1 MKLKSYQ
8 DYYLQVSSDTALTMT
23 LVALFMDGIGQSV
36 AWGIVITAVLLFLVR
51 LALLVSG
58 KTRPME
64 SPRWI
69 IYPKMLLATAYG
81 FFFFIRDQWTAGLVC
96 CIFLCLLILAGQQDL

>member
-8 DYYLQVSSDTALTMT
+8 DYYLQMLSDTALTMT
-23 LVALFMDGIGQSV
+23 LVSLFMDGIGEYV
-36 AWGIVITAVLLFLVR
+36 AWGIVITTVILFLVR
-51 LALLVSG
+51 LTLLVLG

-64 SPRWI
+64 SPRWV
-69 IYPKMLLATAYG
+69 IYPKMLLSVAYG

-96 CIFLCLLILAGQQDL
+96 GLFLCLLILVEQQDI